1 MRSVVSNSI
10 YAKKDRN
17 APLPQCQPSC
27 LDVWRVFSVK
37 IRTLIHNFDEVGQK
51 LYEVGQLVYEVGQL
65 VYEVGQLLDGVS
77 QLLMVAD
84 RGIPKRAPD
93 ARYPILVG
101 RFLNP
106 VGPLPNHVAKVH
118 WEAHV

>member
-1 MRSVVSNSI
+1 MLAHTHTHNHAHTHTFCVP
-10 YAKKDRN
+10 Y
-17 APLPQCQPSC
+17 L
-27 LDVWRVFSVK
+27 WRVFSVK

-65 VYEVGQLLDGVS
+65 LDGIG

-93 ARYPILVG
+93 ARYPNLVDG
-101 RFLNP
+101 YSNP
-106 VGPLPNHVAKVH
+106 VGPLPNHVAKVQRFIGNP
-118 WEAHV
+118 HVAMCHRARHKAS

>member
-1 MRSVVSNSI
+1 MHH
-10 YAKKDRN
+10 DTTN
-17 APLPQCQPSC
+17 AVWGNIL
-27 LDVWRVFSVK
+27 WRVFSVK

-65 VYEVGQLLDGVS
+65 LDGVG

-93 ARYPILVG
+93 ARYPNLVG
-101 RFLNP
+101 RYPNP
-106 VGPLPNHVAKVH
+106 VGPLPNHVAKVQRFIGKPT
-118 WEAHV
+118 